1 MTKPYSNRLLPEQL
15 PIDARKKTL
24 VINLTGTLTTHS
36 YKFGTGF
43 EILKRPGIIK
53 FLNELGPLYEII
65 VFGTEDSAVL
75 YLNLVRPRSLFKIR

>member
-24 VINLTGTLTTHS
+24 VINMTGTLTTHS

-43 EILKRPGIIK
+43 EILKRPGVVK

-65 VFGTEDSAVL
+65 VFGTEDSAVF
-75 YLNLVRPRSLFKIR
+75 YINPVRSGSLLKA

>member
-1 MTKPYSNRLLPEQL
+1 MTKPYSNKLIPEQL
-15 PIDARKKTL
+15 PIDVRKKTL
-24 VINLTGTLTTHS
+24 VINMTGTLTTHS

-65 VFGTEDSAVL
+65 VFGTEDSAV
-75 YLNLVRPRSLFKIR
+75 YLINTVRPRSLF